1 MAFKEDFVS
10 TDKLTLEQSEQIDS
24 TTHELKKFS
33 REIETKE
40 NKEQS
45 IPDFVKYKEYAK
57 LFSKYFKGQS
67 LEKIKKRIGESEE
80 DIIVDYNGNTKK
92 CIKIEIKYKGEK
104 KSIYITNDP
113 HWSQLWKQIDDYSVV
128 NIAICELSYNNLKSL
143 SVSGDYTVG
152 DIIGS
157 IISEELYHLEENN
170 IPQVEEAMSEVILA
184 ESLGNKALLIHFSSM
199 IKDLTKKWRN
209 QERKVKQS
217 YQVMYDFYEKAIKNI
232 YDNKKGIDN
241 IWNKCMNNKNG
252 IVQTIADNIGKEM
265 DKINNKYSNRNI
277 DKKEYTLWQKEM
289 FLCENTF
296 RKSIFW
302 DIWTSEFAD
311 AVTKEYK
318 RLVIEANK
326 D

>member
-1 MAFKEDFVS
+1 M
-10 TDKLTLEQSEQIDS
+10 
-24 TTHELKKFS
+24 
-33 REIETKE
+33 
-40 NKEQS
+40 
-45 IPDFVKYKEYAK
+45 
-57 LFSKYFKGQS
+57 
-67 LEKIKKRIGESEE
+67 
-80 DIIVDYNGNTKK
+80 
-92 CIKIEIKYKGEK
+92 
-104 KSIYITNDP
+104 
-113 HWSQLWKQIDDYSVV
+113 
-128 NIAICELSYNNLKSL
+128 

-296 RKSIFW
+296 RKSIF
-302 DIWTSEFAD
+302 
-311 AVTKEYK
+311 
-318 RLVIEANK
+318 
-326 D
+326 